1 VHKFKPLRLGLII
14 STFAFLEASLLANF
28 NLWNLRVEPLL
39 MLIVFLGI
47 FSTKKQIY
55 ICAFFCGLLLDVF
68 SILPFGINI
77 LIFMLIAFFIQKIPK
92 NFFKEERLTF
102 AVLVFISTFF
112 SGFISFSLAW
122 PYSLNFFRALVNV
135 VLPATFISTLVSPL
149 VFSFFKLVL
158 IKNENK

>member
-1 VHKFKPLRLGLII
+1 MHRFKPLRLGLII
-14 STFAFLEASLLANF
+14 LVFAFLEAGLLANF
-28 NLWNLRVEPLL
+28 NLWNLRVELLL

-55 ICAFFCGLLLDVF
+55 ICAFFCGVLLDVF

-77 LIFMLIAFFIQKIPK
+77 LIFILIAFFIQKIPK
-92 NFFKEERLTF
+92 NFFREERLTF

-112 SGFISFSLAW
+112 SSVISFSLAG
-122 PYSLNFFRALVNV
+122 PHSLNFFRTMADV

-149 VFSFFKLVL
+149 AFSFFKLVL